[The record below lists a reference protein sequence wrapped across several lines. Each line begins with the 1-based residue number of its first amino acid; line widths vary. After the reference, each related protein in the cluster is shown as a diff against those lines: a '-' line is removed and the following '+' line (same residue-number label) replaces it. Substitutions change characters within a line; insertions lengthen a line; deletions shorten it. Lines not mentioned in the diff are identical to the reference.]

1 MTPAEWIALAG
12 FLVWFGE
19 RIASWTHKK
28 EVVKRLKKLNGDDMS
43 PPPDL
48 KDLP

>member
-19 RIASWTHKK
+19 RVASWTHKK
-28 EVVKRLKKLNGDDMS
+28 EVVKRLKKLNGDSDD
-43 PPPDL
+43 PPPSLSDL
-48 KDLP
+48 K